1 MALCLGGEGALVED
15 EWVPF
20 VNSLDIEA
28 VAFDVTASGT
38 GAGVRGMNF
47 GTFSLSPLILN
58 RDTGG
63 CSSRIFLRL
72 CMVRF
77 AMQLSEDE
85 DSSTGGVIGLC
96 NRVECDGC
104 GVRRREGEEDG
115 ERFFP
120 AELALLR

>member
-72 CMVRF
+72 CTVRF

-96 NRVECDGC
+96 NRVDGC
-104 GVRRREGEEDG
+104 GLRRREGEEDG
-115 ERFFP
+115 ECFFP